1 MALSVAADVAGVAC
15 TQSIDSFLAAVD
27 TFSEHDL
34 LGSSRCHGWTR
45 LDVVVHVLAGWQ
57 EMLGGLVSP
66 VDTPPTVDAASY
78 WPAFR
83 EQYADDDPLLA
94 LMTQR
99 RRTATYARPAAAT
112 AQLHD
117 VGESLRRGVE
127 SFAHPRCLWDGHV
140 FTAGDYLAVWAVEN
154 VVHQLDLISN
164 APASAS
170 GLSLSRRTI
179 EALVGQPLP
188 DSWSDETATLIGTGR
203 QPAPDGLGAWSSLL
217 PALG

>member
-1 MALSVAADVAGVAC
+1 MALSVAADVGGGAC
-15 TQSIDSFLAAVD
+15 AESIDSFLAAVD
-27 TFSEHDL
+27 TFTEHDL

-66 VDTPPTVDAASY
+66 VDTSPTVDAATY

-83 EQYADDDPLLA
+83 EQYATEDPLLA

-117 VGESLRRGVE
+117 VGESLRRGVA
-127 SFAHPRCLWDGHV
+127 SFDHPRCLWDGHV
-140 FTAGDYLAVWAVEN
+140 FAAGDYLAVWAVEN
-154 VVHQLDLISN
+154 VVHQLDLISDE
-164 APASAS
+164 PPSAS

-203 QPAPDGLGAWSSLL
+203 QPAPDRLGALASLL